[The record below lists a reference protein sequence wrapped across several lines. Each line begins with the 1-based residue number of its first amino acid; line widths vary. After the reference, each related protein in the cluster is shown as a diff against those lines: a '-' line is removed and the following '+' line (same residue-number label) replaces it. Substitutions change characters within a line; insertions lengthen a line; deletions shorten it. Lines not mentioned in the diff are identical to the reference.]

1 MSVTRMDVKKIA
13 GLARLSFT
21 PEEEEKLTG
30 ELNEILN
37 YMDKLNE
44 LDTSGVEPLYH
55 VIEMDTVFR
64 EDEVKPSLSQEDALR
79 NAPKK
84 IGAFFTVPKVLD

>member
-1 MSVTRMDVKKIA
+1 MGVWREEVRKIA
-13 GLARLSFT
+13 QLARLSFT
-21 PEEEEKLTG
+21 PEEEEKLAG

-44 LDTSGVEPLYH
+44 LDTGNVEPLYH

-64 EDEVKPSLSQEDALR
+64 EDMVTPSLSQEDALR

-84 IGAFFTVPKVLD
+84 TGAFFVVPKVLD

>member
-1 MSVTRMDVKKIA
+1 MGVTRDDVRKIA
-13 GLARLSFT
+13 NLARLKFS

-64 EDEVKPSLSQEDALR
+64 EDRVKPSLSQEEALQ
-79 NAPKK
+79 NAPRKF
-84 IGAFFTVPKVLD
+84 GGFFTVPKVLD

>member
-1 MSVTRMDVKKIA
+1 MGVSREEVRKIA
-13 GLARLSFT
+13 QLARLSFT

-44 LDTSGVEPLYH
+44 LDTGNVEPLYH

-64 EDEVKPSLSQEDALR
+64 EDMVTPSLSQEDALR

-84 IGAFFTVPKVLD
+84 TGAFFVVPKVLD

>member
-1 MSVTRMDVKKIA
+1 MGVSRGEVKKIA
-13 GLARLSFT
+13 QLARLSFT

-30 ELNEILN
+30 ELNEIIN

-44 LDTSGVEPLYH
+44 LDTGSVEPLYH

-64 EDEVKPSLSQEDALR
+64 EDVVTPSLSQEEALR

-84 IGAFFTVPKVLD
+84 TGAFFIVPKVLD